1 MKLILKNKK
10 NIDFTKIKEIWN
22 KKNIRNVV
30 YSIFIAAVIVF
41 ICNFSN
47 SNFFF
52 FDDAQN
58 EFLPYLKET
67 GRIWLKGEIPF
78 IIKNTIIGQNQLIEF
93 HRTIFLPQNILISI
107 LSNVFS
113 FEVIAS
119 ILVFINL
126 LIISFFS
133 LKIGDALDLKEGLKK
148 LLTFLFAINP
158 IFIYM
163 YSPSWWNE
171 ASAQTWFVA
180 ALASV
185 FLLRK
190 KFCKKYLVLN
200 IVSVLF
206 LFVAGWSQA
215 LLFYFFLVIF
225 FAIEKIKEKEYR
237 ELGIFSLIFIGI
249 ILAVSIVFSE
259 YFLSLKLV
267 NIGFGFGN
275 FGNFLSPNLNQMI
288 MTFNPVYYTFM
299 NRYGGYLITNIP
311 MAFSSIYILIL
322 LCYQKNFWKKFF
334 KNKNIKFIS
343 LLLLMSFILS
353 QLPAQLGLM
362 RLPFKFLPIFSEIL
376 IIFSIYG
383 LEISELEFTK
393 IRNNVFLG
401 IILISCILS
410 FFSVEGDHMKVFKI
424 NIIFI
429 ILSIFQVYSISK
441 DKEIRFLTSSIY
453 TLFMLLLMLFMQPTV
468 DGILPNQQLKRSI
481 NLKNNFNKNGYFLS
495 LTNGNDVKDNLED
508 LYSAQFL
515 LYGVK
520 SVNGYTRS
528 GNNKIS
534 ELLDVTPS
542 QSFNEKVTINNLSK
556 KFNEVCYFDLLNID
570 SIAIKKEK
578 LTKDM
583 QKKLL
588 NCGYSE
594 KSVKN
599 PKVDFFIKNQKNIGS
614 ISYVSKGIEVK
625 GQITDKE
632 NLEKYQLSSSDNG
645 FIVLSKV
652 YWKGYKAYIN
662 GKRVNISSEKGL
674 IKLDNIPNNLNNA
687 TLEIKYFPS
696 SWKITIW
703 LSLIGIII
711 IVCTLFN
718 VKKKKYIN

>member
-10 NIDFTKIKEIWN
+10 NIDFTKIEEIWN
-22 KKNIRNVV
+22 KKNIQNVV
-30 YSIFIAAVIVF
+30 YSIFIATIIVF

-93 HRTIFLPQNILISI
+93 HRAIFLPQNILISI

-113 FEVIAS
+113 FEVVAS
-119 ILVFINL
+119 ILAFINL

-133 LKIGDALDLKEGLKK
+133 LKIGEALDLKEGSKK

-163 YSPSWWNE
+163 YSSSWWNE
-171 ASAQTWFVA
+171 ASAQTWFVV
-180 ALASV
+180 ALASI

-190 KFCKKYLVLN
+190 NFRKKYLILN
-200 IVSVLF
+200 VVSVLF

-225 FAIEKIKEKEYR
+225 FVIEKIKEKEYR

-249 ILAVSIVFSE
+249 ILVVSTVFSE

-275 FGNFLSPNLNQMI
+275 FENFLSPNLNQMI

-299 NRYGGYLITNIP
+299 NRYGGYLITYIP

-334 KNKNIKFIS
+334 KNENIKFIS

-362 RLPFKFLPIFSEIL
+362 RLPFKFLPIFSEML

-393 IRNNVFLG
+393 IRNNIFLG

-424 NIIFI
+424 NIIFV
-429 ILSIFQVYSISK
+429 ILSIFQIYSISK

-481 NLKNNFNKNGYFLS
+481 NLKNNFNKNGYFLA

-556 KFNEVCYFDLLNID
+556 KFNEICYFDLLNID

-588 NCGYSE
+588 SCDYSE

-599 PKVDFFIKNQKNIGS
+599 PKIDFFIKNQKNIGS
-614 ISYVSKGIEVK
+614 ISYASKGIEVK
-625 GQITDKE
+625 EQITDKE

-711 IVCTLFN
+711 IVCSLFN
-718 VKKKKYIN
+718 AKEDIK